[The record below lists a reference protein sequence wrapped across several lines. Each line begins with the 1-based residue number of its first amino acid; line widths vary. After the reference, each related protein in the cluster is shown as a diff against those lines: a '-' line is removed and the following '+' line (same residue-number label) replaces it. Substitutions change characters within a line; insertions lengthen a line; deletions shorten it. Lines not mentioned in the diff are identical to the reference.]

1 MISMILKHSLKA
13 SFQHNVAYQINKRS
27 LHTSISKLKGN
38 IPREIT
44 LSYEEALSQT
54 ALHYST

>member
-1 MISMILKHSLKA
+1 MILKHSLKA